1 MDTLQVKL
9 SLDEGLKEAWESLES
24 RYKALGKSD
33 IIRLAINDL
42 AAKEKKYYDHLIQ
55 SVMDEI
61 ASRKDGPTYDEMVE
75 WWNANKGK

>member
-9 SLDEGLKEAWESLES
+9 SLDEGLKESWNTLQT

-42 AAKEKKYYDHLIQ
+42 AAKEKKYYDDLIQ
-55 SVMDEI
+55 GVMDEI
-61 ASRKDGPTYDEMVE
+61 ASRKDGPTFDEMVE
-75 WWNANKGK
+75 

>member
-9 SLDEGLKEAWESLES
+9 SLDKGLREAWETLES

-42 AAKEKKYYDHLIQ
+42 AAKEKKYYDDLIQ

-61 ASRKDGPTYDEMVE
+61 ASRDDGMSFEDAVE
-75 WWNANKGK
+75 WWNAN